1 MQRANGMG
9 ERLLRLLRALRPL
22 TLRVAVGRE
31 NPGCRAAGG
40 GV

>member
-1 MQRANGMG
+1 MHRANGVRVG
-9 ERLLRLLRALRPL
+9 ERLLRALRPL